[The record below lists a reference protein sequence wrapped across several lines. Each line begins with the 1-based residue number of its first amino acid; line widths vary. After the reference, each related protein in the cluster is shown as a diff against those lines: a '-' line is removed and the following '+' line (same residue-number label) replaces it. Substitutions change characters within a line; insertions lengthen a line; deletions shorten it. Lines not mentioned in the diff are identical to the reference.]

1 MQMLSL
7 RVFIELF
14 DRFNPLICRIC
25 SMKTVISAFEVE
37 KPANKSQVFLK
48 QGRIYFHQDIFMYN
62 KMTGVASG
70 LQDIRRILY

>member
-37 KPANKSQVFLK
+37 KKFDPDT
-48 QGRIYFHQDIFMYN
+48 RIRPLHRTLRISYD
-62 KMTGVASG
+62 KM
-70 LQDIRRILY
+70 